1 MVPQI
6 IPIRDLKNT
15 SRISEMC
22 KQTNEPIFIT
32 KNGYSDMVVMSI
44 DTYEEKLSMLEVYRE
59 LAISEEQFRDGKFR
73 DAKEA
78 LSDIRKKHKL

>member
-1 MVPQI
+1 MQH
-6 IPIRDLKNT
+6 
-15 SRISEMC
+15 E
-22 KQTNEPIFIT
+22 FIHLHI
-32 KNGYSDMVVMSI
+32 NSII

>member
-59 LAISEEQFRDGKFR
+59 LAISE
-73 DAKEA
+73 
-78 LSDIRKKHKL
+78 